1 MDGYITI
8 GTELDTKKFEAQIQ
22 YVESKMLDIEDKLK
36 QADMGFEVGDTQKL
50 EAEYEKLG
58 NQLIGLKEKQE
69 KYNQSMRE
77 VSSTG
82 IINIQ
87 SQLSNIGNSI
97 EGITKKVFRW
107 GLAVFGI
114 RSAYMAVR
122 QAMSIISSQD
132 EQLAADIDYMKNAIA
147 YTLEPVVRGIV
158 NLMKQ
163 LMFYVGYVVKAWTG
177 KNIFASANKSL
188 KKTVGHSKALN
199 KELKKTNKEQQKN
212 LSSLDEITNLE
223 KQSADLND
231 SGAGGGAGD
240 LGGGVTMPSFDLTNL
255 ENMKVPE
262 WLQWIVNHKDEVI
275 AGLLGIAGGL
285 VAIKLGFEPFKALG
299 IGLIIA
305 GIAYA
310 IEGLLEYLKK
320 PTWASFGKI
329 IQGIGVALIGLGILT
344 GGWAVAIV
352 GVIVLIVGT
361 IIKYWDKIKSFL
373 QKGIDWLTG
382 KSDWVHK
389 KFGNVIGGIYD
400 MFVNMLQEMLNGFDQ
415 LFTGIRGVFDGIIT
429 FIKGVFSGNW
439 KEALNGLGQ
448 IFSGFANIILGA
460 MKVAWSSIIIVAK
473 TAWDSVAKTGR
484 NAWNG
489 LIGFIKSSISA
500 IGGLLRNL
508 GSSAGNIIGKAFRGV
523 VNGVLS
529 AIEFILNNPIRSIN
543 LLIGAINKLPGIRL
557 SKLQTF
563 RLPRLARGGIV
574 NNPGPG
580 VMMGNYVAGE
590 RGAEAI
596 LPLKNSAFVKDFAK
610 QVADNMQNDNTDLLI
625 ELNRNILELANKPTI
640 LNVNGKDLAQ
650 AIYKD
655 IENEKNRLN
664 TSTSVTIK

>member
-8 GTELDTKKFEAQIQ
+8 GTELDTKNFEAQIQ

-69 KYNQSMRE
+69 KYNQSIKE

-262 WLQWIVNHKDEVI
+262 WLQWIVDHKDEVI

-285 VAIKLGFEPFKALG
+285 VAMKLGFKPFKALG

-310 IEGLLEYLKK
+310 IEGLLEYLKN
-320 PTWASFGKI
+320 PTWKSFGKI

-352 GVIVLIVGT
+352 GVIVLIAGT
-361 IIKYWDKIKSFL
+361 IIKYWDEIKSFL

-460 MKVAWSSIIIVAK
+460 MKVAWSSIIVVAK

-529 AIEFILNNPIRSIN
+529 AIEFILNNPIRAIN

>member
-1 MDGYITI
+1 MAGYITI

-69 KYNQSMRE
+69 KYNQSIKE

-231 SGAGGGAGD
+231 SGAGGGTGD

-262 WLQWIVNHKDEVI
+262 WLQWIVDHKDEVI

-285 VAIKLGFEPFKALG
+285 VAMKLGFEPFKALG

-310 IEGLLEYLKK
+310 IEGLLEYLKN
-320 PTWASFGKI
+320 PTWKSFGKI

-352 GVIVLIVGT
+352 GVIVLIAGT
-361 IIKYWDKIKSFL
+361 IIKYWDEIKSFL

-460 MKVAWSSIIIVAK
+460 MKVAWSSIIVVAK

-529 AIEFILNNPIRSIN
+529 AIEFILNNPIRAIN

>member
-1 MDGYITI
+1 MDGYVTI
-8 GTELDTKKFEAQIQ
+8 GTELDTKQFDSQIE
-22 YVESKMLDIEDKLK
+22 YIKSKMLDIEDKLK

-58 NQLIGLKEKQE
+58 NQLIGLKDKQE
-69 KYNQSMRE
+69 KYNQSIRNA
-77 VSSTG
+77 SNTG
-82 IINIQ
+82 IANVQ

-107 GLAVFGI
+107 GLAIFGI

-122 QAMSIISSQD
+122 QAMSIIADQD
-132 EQLAADIDYMKNAIA
+132 EQLAADIQYMKNALA
-147 YTLEPVVRGIV
+147 YTLEPVVRWIV

-177 KNIFASANKSL
+177 KNIFENANKSL

-240 LGGGVTMPSFDLTNL
+240 LGSGVTMPSFDLTNL

-262 WLQWIVNHKDEVI
+262 WLQWIVDHKDEVI

-285 VAIKLGFEPFKALG
+285 MALKAGFTPLKALG
-299 IGLIIA
+299 IGLAIA
-305 GIAYA
+305 GVVYA
-310 IEGLLEYLKK
+310 IEGLLEYLKN
-320 PTWASFGKI
+320 PTWKSFGKI
-329 IQGIGVALIGLGILT
+329 IQGIGLAIIGLGIAFFGLP
-344 GGWAVAIV
+344 AIIV
-352 GVIVLIVGT
+352 GVIVLIAGT
-361 IIKYWDKIKSFL
+361 VMKYWDKIKETL

-382 KSDWVHK
+382 KSDWIHK
-389 KFGNVIGGIYD
+389 KFGNVIGSIYD
-400 MFVNMLQEMLNGFDQ
+400 IFVNALQESLNGFDL
-415 LFTGIRGVFDGIIT
+415 LFRGIRGVFDGIIT
-429 FIKGVFSGNW
+429 FIKGVFSGDW
-439 KEALNGLGQ
+439 KKALDGLGQ
-448 IFSGFANIILGA
+448 IFSGFTNIIYGS
-460 MKVAWSSIIIVAK
+460 MKVLWSGMISLAK
-473 TAWDSVAKTGR
+473 TSWDSVAKTGR

-489 LIGFIKSSISA
+489 LIGFIRSSISA

-508 GSSAGNIIGKAFRGV
+508 GSSAGNVIGRAFKAV

-529 AIEFILNNPIRSIN
+529 AIEFVLNNPIRTIN
-543 LLIGAINKLPGIRL
+543 ALIGAINKLPGIRL
-557 SKLQTF
+557 GKLQTF

-580 VMMGNYVAGE
+580 VMMGNYIAGE
-590 RGAEAI
+590 RGAEAVV
-596 LPLKNSAFVKDFAK
+596 PLENSNFIKDFAK
-610 QVADNMQNDNTDLLI
+610 KVADNMQSDNTDLLI

>member
-1 MDGYITI
+1 MDGYVTI
-8 GTELDTKKFEAQIQ
+8 GTELDTKNFEAQIQ

-69 KYNQSMRE
+69 KYNQSIRE

-262 WLQWIVNHKDEVI
+262 WLQWIVDHKDEVI

-285 VAIKLGFEPFKALG
+285 VAIKLGFKPFKALG

-310 IEGLLEYLKK
+310 IEGLLEYLKN
-320 PTWASFGKI
+320 PTWKSFGKI

-344 GGWAVAIV
+344 SGWAVAIV
-352 GVIVLIVGT
+352 GVIVLIAGT
-361 IIKYWDKIKSFL
+361 IIKYWDEIKSFL

-529 AIEFILNNPIRSIN
+529 AIEFILNNPIRAIN